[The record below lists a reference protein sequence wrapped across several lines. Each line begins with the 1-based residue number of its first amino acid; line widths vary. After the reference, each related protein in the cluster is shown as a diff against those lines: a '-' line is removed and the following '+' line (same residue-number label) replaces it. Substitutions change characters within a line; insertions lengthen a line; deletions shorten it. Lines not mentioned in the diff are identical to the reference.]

1 MPEISLHHIDQISRD
16 ISREEISFSH
26 LLEDLVDHVC
36 CDVEFEMQR
45 GLEFSEAY
53 KKVKLKMGSG
63 RLKEIQRETLYSVD
77 TNYRNMK
84 NLVKISGVAG
94 TIMFGFAALFKIEH
108 WPGAGQMMSIG
119 ALFLAFIFLP
129 SALSVLWKETHN
141 RKRLF
146 LFISAFFA
154 GMLFILGTLFKIQHW
169 PMAGALLTL
178 AAFSGI
184 LFFIPALA
192 LSRLSDQENKAKRP
206 VYILG
211 AAGTVFFVAGLLFK
225 MQHWPLA
232 TVFLLTGIFLL
243 CFLAIPMFTWLTWKE
258 ESHISPK
265 FIFMITGFLLII
277 IPGAMITLKLQQSYQ
292 EFYYPN
298 NDQQKALYD
307 YLYRNNNS
315 LISSYKDSSNYHE
328 MQKLH
333 LKTAGILTTISN
345 IQKKMVQESEGQPGK
360 PALSTRQIS
369 QTETGQEILYR
380 ELSKPFDPGPAKVF
394 LTPGCITISELKS
407 SMDNYVNYLTG
418 VIPTKDIQ
426 MYKKMLDTELFL
438 PEVNPANGKI
448 SLMAGLHTLE
458 VMKNGVLTVESC
470 VLHAIA
476 FHSN

>member
-1 MPEISLHHIDQISRD
+1 
-16 ISREEISFSH
+16 
-26 LLEDLVDHVC
+26 
-36 CDVEFEMQR
+36 
-45 GLEFSEAY
+45 
-53 KKVKLKMGSG
+53 
-63 RLKEIQRETLYSVD
+63 
-77 TNYRNMK
+77 
-84 NLVKISGVAG
+84 
-94 TIMFGFAALFKIEH
+94 
-108 WPGAGQMMSIG
+108 
-119 ALFLAFIFLP
+119 
-129 SALSVLWKETHN
+129 
-141 RKRLF
+141 
-146 LFISAFFA
+146 
-154 GMLFILGTLFKIQHW
+154 
-169 PMAGALLTL
+169 
-178 AAFSGI
+178 
-184 LFFIPALA
+184 
-192 LSRLSDQENKAKRP
+192 
-206 VYILG
+206 
-211 AAGTVFFVAGLLFK
+211 
-225 MQHWPLA
+225 
-232 TVFLLTGIFLL
+232 
-243 CFLAIPMFTWLTWKE
+243 
-258 ESHISPK
+258 
-265 FIFMITGFLLII
+265 
-277 IPGAMITLKLQQSYQ
+277 MITLKLQQSYQ

>member
-1 MPEISLHHIDQISRD
+1 MPELSLQHIDQISRD

-26 LLEDLVDHVC
+26 LLEDLIDHVC
-36 CDVEFEMQR
+36 CDVEYEMQR
-45 GLEFSEAY
+45 GMDFHEAY
-53 KKVKLKMGSG
+53 KKVKKKMGPG
-63 RLKEIQRETLYSVD
+63 RLKEIQQETLYSVD

-108 WPGAGQMMSIG
+108 WPGAGQMMSLG

-169 PMAGALLTL
+169 PMAGTLLTL
-178 AAFSGI
+178 AALSGI

-211 AAGTVFFVAGLLFK
+211 GVGAVLFVAGLLFK
-225 MQHWPLA
+225 IQHWPLA
-232 TVFLLTGIFLL
+232 TVFLLIGIFLL

-265 FIFMITGFLLII
+265 FIFMVIGFLLVV
-277 IPGAMITLKLQQSYQ
+277 IPGAMLTLSMQQSYQ
-292 EFYYPN
+292 DNYFPN
-298 NDQQKALYD
+298 NDQQQALYN
-307 YLYRNNNS
+307 YLFMSNNS
-315 LISSYKDSSNYHE
+315 LIRSYKDSSNYHE
-328 MQKLH
+328 MEKLH
-333 LKTAGILTTISN
+333 LKTAEILAIINN
-345 IQKKMVQESEGQPGK
+345 IEKKMVQESEGQPGK
-360 PALSTRQIS
+360 PAVSARQIS
-369 QTETGQEILYR
+369 QTETGLQIDYWQI
-380 ELSKPFDPGPAKVF
+380 SKPLDPRPAKAF
-394 LTPGCITISELKS
+394 LSPGSNTRNELNS
-407 SMDNYVNYLTG
+407 SMLGYVSYLSGITS
-418 VIPTKDIQ
+418 PEAMQK
-426 MYKKMLDTELFL
+426 YKRVLDTEMFL
-438 PEVNPANGKI
+438 TAVTPTDSKT

-458 VMKNGVLTVESC
+458 IMKNGLLTVESC
-470 VLHAIA
+470 VLHTIA
-476 FHSN
+476 FHGN